1 MGIKLLDIVN
11 LFKGM
16 NKMNPLGGIHSSDAF
31 RAVLER
37 ERSRSERTGQIFSL
51 VIFGFNSGNGTG
63 TEMLARLG
71 NDITRKIRKSDE
83 VGWYDENRIGTILI
97 GTSAEGAWQFIEIIK
112 KRIVEVEPDLI
123 CTVYSY
129 PSPCIHS
136 NVHGEDTKDQQT
148 PSEHKMSF
156 NAKANSSTVLP
167 DNGKSVERLDILFA
181 RPIPI
186 WKRLVDFFWALLFMI
201 LLSPLFLLI
210 ALFIKIVSPGPVFY
224 RQERIGYL
232 GRPFTFWKFRTMHAN
247 NDGTGHKRYLSHL
260 IEGDAPMAKLDD
272 GRDPRIIPF
281 GKFLRYSCLDEL
293 PQLIN
298 VLRGDMSLVGPRPC
312 LPYEA
317 DMYLR
322 WHTRRFDT
330 VPGMTGLWQ
339 VSGKN
344 RLTFKEMIR
353 LDIRYSRKMSP
364 GLDAKILLLTGPAI
378 LGMVSEP
385 LSRRTGVEQETAAFA
400 PSRREQS
407 ARG

>member
-1 MGIKLLDIVN
+1 MRDIVN
-11 LFKGM
+11 FFKKE
-16 NKMNPLGGIHSSDAF
+16 NKTNPLDGIHSSDAF
-31 RAVLER
+31 RSILER
-37 ERSRSERTGQIFSL
+37 ERARSERTGQIFSL
-51 VIFGFNSGNGTG
+51 VLFGVNSGNGTAAA
-63 TEMLARLG
+63 TLARLG

-83 VGWYDENRIGTILI
+83 VGWYDGNRIGTILI

-112 KRIVEVEPDLI
+112 KRVEEIEPELI

-129 PSPCIHS
+129 PSNGVHS
-136 NVHGEDTKDQQT
+136 DVHGEVSKDQQT
-148 PSEHKMSF
+148 TSEQ
-156 NAKANSSTVLP
+156 TV
-167 DNGKSVERLDILFA
+167 KRLDILFA
-181 RPIPI
+181 QPIPI
-186 WKRLVDFFWALLFMI
+186 WKRLVDFFGALLFMI

-210 ALFIKIVSPGPVFY
+210 ALFIKFVSPGPVFY

-232 GRPFTFWKFRTMHAN
+232 GRPFTFWKFRTMHVN
-247 NDGTGHKRYLSHL
+247 NDATGHKRYLSHL
-260 IEGDAPMAKLDD
+260 IEGDAPMEKLDD

-281 GKFLRYSCLDEL
+281 GKFLRHSCLDEL

-298 VLRGDMSLVGPRPC
+298 VFRGDMSLVGPRPC

-317 DMYLR
+317 EKYLQ

-364 GLDAKILLLTGPAI
+364 GLDAKILLLTWPAI

-385 LSRRTGVEQETAAFA
+385 LARKMGIEQEIAAFA
-400 PSRREQS
+400 PLRREQS